1 MSALVEKLAGI
12 YADVERFAK
21 TKAITGQGPSFKYT
35 PIEDL
40 ADELR
45 KAMGAAGI
53 VMVPSRVDVLTN
65 GEAGVTKGGAT
76 RWRAVVQVQW
86 DLTDGQDHLTVT
98 SIGEAIDTGDKSF
111 NKAQTASRKYALIG
125 AFQLSTGEDTDRQHP
140 DPEDRAA
147 RPTAAARARELLA
160 TAGKAN
166 QKALVDGLAEAGI
179 KSADLMDE
187 RKWEAAQAIALLVAN
202 GAVPDGKEEA

>member
-1 MSALVEKLAGI
+1 MTLVEKLAGI

-21 TKAITGQGPSFKYT
+21 TKTVEGQGPKFNYT
-35 PIEDL
+35 PIEAI
-40 ADELR
+40 ADSLR
-45 KAMGAAGI
+45 QEMGKAGI
-53 VMVPSRVDVLTN
+53 VMVPSAVTVLSN
-65 GEAGVTKGGAT
+65 GEAGVTKAGAT
-76 RWRAVVQVQW
+76 RWRAVVQVTW
-86 DLTDGQDHLTVT
+86 DLTDGTDHLTVT
-98 SIGEAIDTGDKSF
+98 SVGEALDTGDKSF
-111 NKAQTASRKYALIG
+111 NKAQTAARKYALIG

-147 RPTAAARARELLA
+147 RPTAASRARELLA

-179 KSADLMDE
+179 KSADLMDDK
-187 RKWEAAQAIALLVAN
+187 KWEAAQAIALLVAN